1 MSKVR
6 VYIVEDDWLVA
17 KEVSFMLQDLDFQIT
32 GTKDNAEEALPEI
45 RSTMPE
51 LVLLDIELAGVKTG
65 IDLAGD
71 LQTLGIPFL
80 FLTAQSDVSIIEKA
94 KKTRPYAYLVKPV
107 NPENLLAAI
116 EISLFNS
123 REYLPPPLARLS
135 LDDSIFV
142 KSKRRL
148 ERVNVRDIKWV
159 ESEDI
164 YALLIV
170 KDTRYILNQ
179 PLKVI
184 EGRLPKN
191 FLRIHRS
198 YIINVDLISAIE
210 ENDVII
216 DGKYLPIGKTYREA
230 LMKHIEFL

>member
-1 MSKVR
+1 MSKVS
-6 VYIVEDDWLVA
+6 VYIVEDDWMIA
-17 KEVSFMLQDLDFQIT
+17 KEISFMLQDLDFRIS
-32 GTKDNAEEALPEI
+32 GTQDNAEEALPEI
-45 RSTMPE
+45 RSLMPE
-51 LVLLDIELAGVKTG
+51 LVLLDIELAGAKTG
-65 IDLAGD
+65 IDLARD
-71 LQTLGIPFL
+71 LQALGIPFL
-80 FLTAQSDVSIIEKA
+80 FLTAQSDVAVIEKA
-94 KKTRPYAYLVKPV
+94 KKTKPFAYLVKPV
-107 NPENLLAAI
+107 NPENLLAAM

-123 REYLPPPLARLS
+123 REYLSAPSERLS

-142 KSKRRL
+142 KSRRRL

-170 KDTRYILNQ
+170 DDARYILNQ

-184 EGRLPKN
+184 EGRLPRN

-198 YIINVDLISAIE
+198 YIINIDRVSAIE

-216 DGKYLPIGKTYREA
+216 DGKYLPIGKTYRET